1 MFQIDV
7 DDFLTGKQSVLN
19 NKLRECGLC
28 NNPYPYGCEQCNLSL
43 SEEALEPKVSATE
56 IKIFIGSGED
66 VCL

>member
-1 MFQIDV
+1 MMLQLDT
-7 DDFLTGKQSVLN
+7 DDFLTGKQPVLN
-19 NKLRECGLC
+19 TKLRECGLC

-43 SEEALEPKVSATE
+43 TCGASAPDPTE